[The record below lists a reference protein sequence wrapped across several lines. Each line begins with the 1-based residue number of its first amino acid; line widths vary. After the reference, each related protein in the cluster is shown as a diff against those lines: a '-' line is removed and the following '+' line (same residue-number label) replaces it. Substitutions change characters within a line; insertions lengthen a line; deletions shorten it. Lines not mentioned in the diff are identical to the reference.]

1 MKKLAT
7 LTIVDLVRIQDFLDL
22 HLVDGSVSLAEY
34 TASWTLLLSLAC
46 MSNEDYVAA
55 IDARWVDERMMA
67 EN

>member
-1 MKKLAT
+1 MTKHTTIT
-7 LTIVDLVRIQDFLDL
+7 LVDLVRIQDFLDL

-34 TASWTLLLSLAC
+34 TASWTLLLSLAH
-46 MSNEDYVAA
+46 MSNEDYAAA